1 MAVLDAILVPATLRG
16 TKVVDLAAVNSTA
29 EILIGHN
36 VLLAVNADQDITIR
50 WGPTGMG
57 AADDTDFRVPQG
69 VTIVFD
75 MGRDKDYVRFFNR
88 SATTAADIWY
98 LPLSK
103 F

>member
-1 MAVLDAILVPATLRG
+1 MATLDAILVPAKERG
-16 TKVVDLAAVNSTA
+16 TKVAALAAVTSTA

-36 VLLAVNADQDITIR
+36 VLLAVNADQDITVR
-50 WGPTGMG
+50 FGPTGMA
-57 AADDTDFRVPQG
+57 AADTTDFRIPQN

-75 MGRDKDYVRFFNR
+75 MGRGVDYIRLFNN
-88 SATTAADIWY
+88 AAATAANIWY

>member
-1 MAVLDAILVPATLRG
+1 MATIDAILVPATLRG
-16 TKVVDLAAVNSTA
+16 TKVVSLAAITSTA

-36 VLLAVNADQDITIR
+36 VLLALNSDQDITIR
-50 WGPTGMG
+50 FGPTGMG
-57 AADDTDFRVPQG
+57 AADDSDFRIPQG

-75 MGRDKDYVRFFNR
+75 MGRDKDYIRFFNR
-88 SATTAADIWY
+88 SDSTAANIWY